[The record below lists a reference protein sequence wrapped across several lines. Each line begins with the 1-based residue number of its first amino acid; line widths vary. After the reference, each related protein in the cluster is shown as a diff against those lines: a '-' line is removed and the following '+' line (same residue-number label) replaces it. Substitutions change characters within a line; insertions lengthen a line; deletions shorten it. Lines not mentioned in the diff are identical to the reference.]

1 MAAIRSLSAA
11 VLVLVW
17 VGGAAADSTQA
28 RCDIY
33 PLGEDHTDV
42 MIPCTFS
49 QRQGYITINRDDGV
63 VHELSPS
70 GDTPGNFT
78 DQQGRAVYRQSGL
91 GDQGLIFRQT

>member
-11 VLVLVW
+11 VLGLAW

-49 QRQGYITINRDDGV
+49 QRQGYITINRDDAHFSFRKRRG
-63 VHELSPS
+63 EA
-70 GDTPGNFT
+70 GT
-78 DQQGRAVYRQSGL
+78 QGRQETRPALMESL
-91 GDQGLIFRQT
+91 TLH